1 MVDIL
6 AASNGR
12 RTIDRIAATN
22 GHLGDIAATDGRN
35 GYPTELQITENELWL
50 LSYYRESEL
59 AGSLLMGRLARETDD
74 DDLRVRLTEHC
85 AEEARHAWAWTETIL
100 KVGGIPKRV
109 SETYQ
114 SRYHAAVGNPSN
126 LLEVLALTQI
136 FERRVVRHFRAHLSW
151 PGTHPEVAKTLQQL
165 IDEEAGHIRWVK
177 DRLDAYAAANGE
189 AVVKEML
196 DRFKQIDEQ
205 VYNELKQYASC
216 FEKVAGPKRNG
227 ADSIEQRLRRVAAE
241 SLGREPTDI
250 RLDASLVEMGVD
262 SLDLVVF
269 MMAVEEE
276 FQVEFTREQ
285 QKGMRTLGDIGR
297 VLATTTQQQA
307 EKSKGTRSVL

>member
-1 MVDIL
+1 MANTATAFEARITG
-6 AASNGR
+6 ARSNGR
-12 RTIDRIAATN
+12 HESFNNTHRETVRSGKLEIS
-22 GHLGDIAATDGRN
+22 
-35 GYPTELQITENELWL
+35 ENELWL

-59 AGSLLMGRLARETDD
+59 AGALLMGRLARETDD

-100 KVGGIPKRV
+100 KVGGTPKHV

-114 SRYHAAVGNPSN
+114 SRYHAAVGNPAS

-151 PGTHPEVAKTLQQL
+151 PGTHVEVRRTLQQL
-165 IDEEAGHIRWVK
+165 IDEETGHIRWVK

-189 AVVKEML
+189 AAVDEMMN
-196 DRFKQIDEQ
+196 RFKRIDEE
-205 VYNELKQYASC
+205 VYRELKQYADR
-216 FEKVAGPKRNG
+216 FAEVVGPKAVR
-227 ADSIEQRLRRVAAE
+227 ADSVQGRLLRVAADALTREE
-241 SLGREPTDI
+241 SEISFDR
-250 RLDASLVEMGVD
+250 SLTEMGVD

-276 FQVEFTREQ
+276 FQVEFTKEQ
-285 QKGMRTLGDIGR
+285 QAGLRTLDDVARILIDR
-297 VLATTTQQQA
+297 VQ
-307 EKSKGTRSVL
+307 

>member
-6 AASNGR
+6 AASNSR
-12 RTIDRIAATN
+12 RTIDTLAESDGHHDPFAASN
-22 GHLGDIAATDGRN
+22 GDHESPKQL
-35 GYPTELQITENELWL
+35 EITENELWL

-74 DDLRVRLTEHC
+74 GDLRVRLTEHC

-100 KVGGIPKRV
+100 KVGGMPKRV

-151 PGTHPEVAKTLQQL
+151 PGTHPEVARTLQQL

-189 AVVKEML
+189 TVVEEML
-196 DRFKQIDEQ
+196 DRFKRIDEQ
-205 VYNELKQYASC
+205 VYNELKEYASC
-216 FEKVAGPKRNG
+216 FEKVAGPKRTDS
-227 ADSIEQRLRRVAAE
+227 DSIEHRLRRVAAE
-241 SLGREPTDI
+241 SLAVDESAI

-276 FQVEFTREQ
+276 FQVEFTRED
-285 QKGMRTLGDIGR
+285 QKEMRTLGDIDRSLRLKADNGN
-297 VLATTTQQQA
+297 
-307 EKSKGTRSVL
+307 GTGARSGKRN

>member
-6 AASNGR
+6 AASDGR
-12 RTIDRIAATN
+12 RTIDSVAASN
-22 GHLGDIAATDGRN
+22 GHHDTFAASNGHN

-100 KVGGIPKRV
+100 KVGGRPKRV

-136 FERRVVRHFRAHLSW
+136 FERRVVRHFRAHMSW
-151 PGTHPEVAKTLQQL
+151 PGTHPEVLRTLQQL

-189 AVVKEML
+189 SFVIEML
-196 DRFKQIDEQ
+196 ERFKRIDEQ

-216 FEKVAGPKRNG
+216 FEKVAGPKQSG

-241 SLGREPTDI
+241 SLGREPTEI
-250 RLDASLVEMGVD
+250 RLDASLAEMGVD

-276 FQVEFTREQ
+276 FQVEFSREQ
-285 QKGMRTLGDIGR
+285 QKGMGTLADIALLLQR
-297 VLATTTQQQA
+297 QRQPQLN
-307 EKSKGTRSVL
+307 KSSA

>member
-6 AASNGR
+6 AALSGR
-12 RTIDRIAATN
+12 RTIDTLAKSN
-22 GHLGDIAATDGRN
+22 GHHDPFAASNGDHEF
-35 GYPTELQITENELWL
+35 PKQLQITENELWL

-100 KVGGIPKRV
+100 KVGGTPKRV

-151 PGTHPEVAKTLQQL
+151 PGTHPEVARTLQQL
-165 IDEEAGHIRWVK
+165 IGEEAGHIRWVK
-177 DRLDAYAAANGE
+177 DRLDAYAAATGE
-189 AVVKEML
+189 TVVEEML
-196 DRFKQIDEQ
+196 DRFKRIDEQ

-216 FEKVAGPKRNG
+216 FEKVAGPKRTG
-227 ADSIEQRLRRVAAE
+227 SDSVEHRLRRVAAD
-241 SLGREPTDI
+241 SLGVEESAI

-276 FQVEFTREQ
+276 FQVEFAREE
-285 QKGMRTLGDIGR
+285 QKAMRTLGDVAR
-297 VLATTTQQQA
+297 VLGLATTTL
-307 EKSKGTRSVL
+307 KGENCN

>member
-12 RTIDRIAATN
+12 RAIDTVAGSN
-22 GHLGDIAATDGRN
+22 GHHGTFAASNGDHGFSK
-35 GYPTELQITENELWL
+35 LQISENELWL

-100 KVGGIPKRV
+100 KVGGTPKRV

-151 PGTHPEVAKTLQQL
+151 PDTHPEVAKTLQQL

-177 DRLDAYAAANGE
+177 DRLDTYAAANGE
-189 AVVKEML
+189 SVVEEML
-196 DRFKQIDEQ
+196 DRFKRIDEQ
-205 VYNELKQYASC
+205 VYNELKEYASC
-216 FEKVAGPKRNG
+216 FDKVAGPKRTGSN
-227 ADSIEQRLRRVAAE
+227 SIEHRLRRVAAD
-241 SLGREPTDI
+241 SLGVEESVV

-276 FQVEFTREQ
+276 FQVEFSGED
-285 QKGMRTLGDIGR
+285 QKGLHTLGDVIQ
-297 VLATTTQQQA
+297 VLQLQLNKTSA
-307 EKSKGTRSVL
+307 